1 MLNASNTNLCSADPV
16 LVELYSR
23 RLLRLREVLLLIPI
37 SQSSWYAGIKE
48 GRYPAPVALGGS
60 VAWRAGDI
68 ADILENGAYTYK
80 NAEQLLH

>member
-1 MLNASNTNLCSADPV
+1 MLNASSTNLYSADP
-16 LVELYSR
+16 LLAELYSR

-68 ADILENGAYTYK
+68 AEVLENGAYTRK
-80 NAEQLLH
+80 NADPLLH

>member
-1 MLNASNTNLCSADPV
+1 MLNASTTNLYSSDPV

-23 RLLRLREVLLLIPI
+23 RLLRLREVLMLIPI

-68 ADILENGAYTYK
+68 ADILENGA
-80 NAEQLLH
+80 